1 MFLQIN
7 NKENTRLISE
17 SRILRLHKIMYG
29 AKHNRNPYLVTSSTN
44 TDAKPEASL
53 MSIFLCL

>member
-1 MFLQIN
+1 MFLQIK
-7 NKENTRLISE
+7 NKQKTRLISE

-44 TDAKPEASL
+44 TDAKLKASL
-53 MSIFLCL
+53 MSIILCL